1 MNTLIFILLYIV
13 CAVALAYYRASLRT
27 ATITCASLF
36 FLYILFGSKFVFI
49 TIILLVT
56 TAILGLLSL
65 HDFRKATISR
75 LIFKWYKRVLPPLSA
90 TEQEAIGT
98 GSVWWEGELFT
109 GKPQWQK
116 LLSNGTPR
124 LSEAEQAVLDGPV
137 EELCK
142 MVDSWQINHV
152 LSDIPAQVMTFIKQ
166 HKFLGMIIPEEY
178 GGLGLSAVAQ
188 SEVLSKLFGVSRV
201 VGNIIVIPN
210 SLGPA
215 ELLLKYGT
223 EKQKQQYLAKLA
235 SGEEIPCFALTGPLA
250 GSDATA
256 IPDTGIVCEGDWQ
269 GEKIIGM
276 RLNFNKRYITLAP
289 IATLIGLA
297 FKLKDPDHLL
307 GDTEDYGITCALVP
321 RATAG
326 VDIGRRHYPVGD
338 PFHNGPIRGKD
349 VFVPLDYIIGGIE
362 MAGKGWTM
370 LVNCLSAGRC
380 IVLPTLSNSFAKRTL
395 AATSAYTRIRQQF
408 NVPICQF
415 EGIQKPLARIAGL
428 TYIID
433 AGRLQTAHAITKG
446 EQPAVPASILK
457 YHCTEMCRQIMLD
470 AFDIH
475 AGKAIMKGPKNYL
488 ASSYESFPV
497 AITVE
502 GANIMTRNLMIFGQG
517 AIRCHPYTLKELE
530 LAHTE
535 DGESALSQFNDILFK
550 HIGSVF
556 HNGARAFVMGITGS
570 RVEPSPVDT
579 PLKHYYQHI
588 NRLSAAFAFTA
599 DVAIVLLQASL
610 KRREMISARLGD
622 LLSMLYLASMVLKQY
637 QDQGNPREDL
647 PVVQWAMQ
655 YLINRYQT
663 AMQEIIHNFP
673 NRLVALKLRLITFP
687 LGQHFH
693 KPSDAIETEIARLI
707 THNTETRKRLIAGI
721 FDTPCDA
728 DPIGELNELV
738 ALADVM
744 EPLEKKMRSAEK
756 TGKMAATLGM
766 DRVDASEKASV
777 LDSEQAS
784 QLREYYKRVQAI
796 INVDE
801 FDYSEFSRAGHKA

>member
-1 MNTLIFILLYIV
+1 MNTVIFILLYIV
-13 CAVALAYYRASLRT
+13 GAVALAFYRASLKT
-27 ATITCASLF
+27 AAIASASLF
-36 FLYILFGSKFVFI
+36 LLYILFGSKIIFI
-49 TIILLVT
+49 TIVLLVT
-56 TAILGLLSL
+56 TAILGILSL
-65 HDFRKATISR
+65 HEFRKATITR
-75 LIFKWYKRVLPPLSA
+75 LIFKWYKKVLPPLSS
-90 TEQEAIGT
+90 TEQEAIETGT
-98 GSVWWEGELFT
+98 VWWEGELFT
-109 GKPQWQK
+109 GKPKWQK
-116 LLSNGTPR
+116 LLSNGTPK
-124 LSEAEQAVLDGPV
+124 LSEAEQAFLDGPV

-152 LSDIPAQVMTFIKQ
+152 LADIPPPVMTFIKQ

-188 SEVLSKLFGVSRV
+188 SEALSKLLGISKV
-201 VGNIIVIPN
+201 VGNFIIIPN

-256 IPDTGIVCEGDWQ
+256 IPDTGIVCEGEWQ

-289 IATLIGLA
+289 IATLVGLA

-307 GDTEDYGITCALVP
+307 GDTEDYGITCALIP

-326 VDIGRRHYPVGD
+326 IEIGRRHFPVGD

-349 VFVPLDYIIGGIE
+349 VFVPLDFIIGSFE

-370 LVNCLSAGRC
+370 LVNCLSVGRC
-380 IVLPTLSNSFAKRTL
+380 IVLPTLSNSLAKRTL

-408 NVPICQF
+408 NLPICKF

-428 TYIID
+428 TYIIN

-446 EQPAVPASILK
+446 EKPAVPASILK

-475 AGKAIMKGPKNYL
+475 GGKAVMKGPKNYL
-488 ASSYESFPV
+488 ASAYESIPV

-517 AIRCHPYTLKELE
+517 AIRCHPYTLKEIE

-535 DGESALSQFNDILFK
+535 DGDSALSQFNEILFE
-550 HIGSVF
+550 HIGSVY

-570 RVEPSPVDT
+570 RFEPTPVDT
-579 PLKHYYQHI
+579 PLKRYFQHI

-599 DVAIVLLQASL
+599 DVAMVLLQASL

-637 QDQGNPREDL
+637 QDQGNPREDS
-647 PVVQWAMQ
+647 PVVEWAIQ
-655 YLINRYQT
+655 YLLNRYQV
-663 AMQEIIHNFP
+663 AMQEIVHNFP

-693 KPSDAIETEIARLI
+693 KPSDALETEIARLI
-707 THNTETRKRLIAGI
+707 THNTETRERLIAGI
-721 FDTPCDA
+721 FDTPCDV

-738 ALADVM
+738 AVADAM
-744 EPLEKKMRSAEK
+744 ESLEKIIRSAEK
-756 TGKMAATLGM
+756 AGKMAATLGI
-766 DRVDASEKASV
+766 DRINAAEKAEI
-777 LDSEQAS
+777 LDSKQAS
-784 QLREYYKRVQAI
+784 QLRDYYSRVMAI

-801 FDYSEFSRAGHKA
+801 FEYSEFSHQGQ

>member
-1 MNTLIFILLYIV
+1 MNTVIFILLYIV
-13 CAVALAYYRASLRT
+13 GAVALAFYRASLKT
-27 ATITCASLF
+27 AAIASASLF
-36 FLYILFGSKFVFI
+36 FLYILFGSKIIFI
-49 TIILLVT
+49 TIVLLVT
-56 TAILGLLSL
+56 TAILGILSL
-65 HDFRKATISR
+65 HDFRKATITR
-75 LIFKWYKRVLPPLSA
+75 LIFKWYKKVLPPLSS
-90 TEQEAIGT
+90 TEQEAIETGT
-98 GSVWWEGELFT
+98 VWWEGELFT

-116 LLSNGTPR
+116 LLSNGTPK
-124 LSEAEQAVLDGPV
+124 LSEAEQAFLDGPV

-152 LSDIPAQVMTFIKQ
+152 LADIPPPVMTFIKQ

-188 SEVLSKLFGVSRV
+188 SEALSKLLGISKV
-201 VGNIIVIPN
+201 VGNFIIIPN

-256 IPDTGIVCEGDWQ
+256 IPDTGIVCEGEWQ

-276 RLNFNKRYITLAP
+276 RLNFDKRYITLAP
-289 IATLIGLA
+289 IATLVGLA

-307 GDTEDYGITCALVP
+307 GDTEDYGITCALIP

-326 VDIGRRHYPVGD
+326 IEIGRRHFPVGD

-349 VFVPLDYIIGGIE
+349 VFVPLDFIIGGFE

-370 LVNCLSAGRC
+370 LVNCLSVGRC
-380 IVLPTLSNSFAKRTL
+380 IVLPTLSNSLAKRTL

-408 NVPICQF
+408 NLPICKF

-428 TYIID
+428 TYIIN

-446 EQPAVPASILK
+446 EKPAVPASILK

-475 AGKAIMKGPKNYL
+475 GGKAVMKGPKNYL
-488 ASSYESFPV
+488 ASAYESIPV

-517 AIRCHPYTLKELE
+517 AIRCHPYTLKEIE

-535 DGESALSQFNDILFK
+535 DGDSALSQFNEILFE
-550 HIGSVF
+550 HIGSVY

-570 RVEPSPVDT
+570 RFEPTPVDT
-579 PLKHYYQHI
+579 PLKRYFQHI

-599 DVAIVLLQASL
+599 DVAMVLLQASL

-637 QDQGNPREDL
+637 QDQGNPREDS
-647 PVVQWAMQ
+647 PVVEWAIQ
-655 YLINRYQT
+655 YLLNRYQV
-663 AMQEIIHNFP
+663 AMQEIVHNFP

-687 LGQHFH
+687 FGQHFH
-693 KPSDAIETEIARLI
+693 KPSDALETEIARLI
-707 THNTETRKRLIAGI
+707 THNTETRERLIAGI
-721 FDTPCDA
+721 FNTPCA
-728 DPIGELNELV
+728 VDPIGELNELV
-738 ALADVM
+738 ALADAM
-744 EPLEKKMRSAEK
+744 ESLEKTIRSAEK
-756 TGKMAATLGM
+756 AGKMEATLGI
-766 DRVDASEKASV
+766 DRINAAEKAEI
-777 LDSEQAS
+777 LDSKQAS
-784 QLREYYKRVQAI
+784 QLRDYYSRVMAI

-801 FDYSEFSRAGHKA
+801 FEYSEFSHQGQ